1 MKDIKNY
8 ICEANES
15 KDKTWKQIRKGD
27 TIYYLECYNS
37 DKNHKIEVATVESNY
52 WHEAMYLSEGYM
64 VPEHYQLEFVRKSKN
79 KKGSAIIWKRDW
91 ENKILCD
98 SLMSDGT
105 IFHYIST
112 DRELLAEFQE
122 KLVDEDIKKLEQ
134 EIENFREEFESKRK
148 KLQDKMN
155 ALIAKKIEKYED

>member
-1 MKDIKNY
+1 MKGIKNY

-52 WHEAMYLSEGYM
+52 WCETMYLSGGEYI
-64 VPEHYQLEFVRKSKN
+64 PEHYSLQYVRKTKN
-79 KKGSAIIWKRDW
+79 KKGSKVIWK
-91 ENKILCD
+91 ENWDKKIICD
-98 SLMSDGT
+98 SSLDGDT
-105 IFHYIST
+105 VFHYIAT
-112 DRELLAEFQE
+112 DRELLAELQE
-122 KLVDEDIKKLEQ
+122 KLIDEDVKKLED
-134 EIENFREEFESKRK
+134 EISKFQSEFEAK
-148 KLQDKMN
+148 KKTMEDKMN